1 MYNIQ
6 KAVSRL
12 PYAPKLKEIEVTD
25 IQKGLGVFTP
35 LPYKPASFDALKAN
49 LKQAGYVLASAD
61 ITIYGKL
68 SSVGE
73 KWFVTADISGQKFA
87 LEGKGVEAILAK
99 TQKDTGVEITGLWT
113 TVGKGVTAYE
123 AVDPKTVTPRAVS
136 AERPIAGYFVRTS
149 FIKTDN
155 GLEPSESKPTAPIR
169 TTSPGLTVFKGGAV
183 TPRIYF
189 VKQHLGDLDVWR
201 QIADVTVSYTPSPRV
216 QLELEVPFSRTSY
229 DDGVVRGSGVGLG
242 NITAWAKYRF
252 FRTVRTYGDQQASV
266 RFGIELPT
274 GKSSFPTVGQVN
286 APAFVR
292 AQLGPISGGLSPTI
306 DVSYSQAGGRVIF
319 GGNVQGTYR
328 TERDGF
334 RMGHELRFNTDLEY
348 VIAPSRYPKPG
359 GELFLILESS
369 LVTRSKGRINGT
381 VAPGSSSTEYY
392 LAPGLQYAARPQFVV
407 EGSLQVPVFRNAG
420 AQVLRTDYSLLLG
433 IRYLF

>member
-12 PYAPKLKEIEVTD
+12 PYAPKLKDIEVTD
-25 IQKGLGVFTP
+25 IKKGLGVFEP
-35 LPYKPASFDALKAN
+35 LPDKPASFAALKDN

-61 ITIYGKL
+61 ITISGKL
-68 SSVGE
+68 SSVGD
-73 KWFVTADISGQKFA
+73 KWFLIADISGQSFA
-87 LEGKGVEAILAK
+87 LEGKGVEALLAK
-99 TQKDTGVEITGLWT
+99 TQKESSVEVTGLWN

-123 AVDPKTVTPRAVS
+123 AVEPKTVTPRAAPV
-136 AERPIAGYFVRTS
+136 ERPIDDYFVRAS
-149 FIKTDN
+149 FVPIDH
-155 GLEPSESKPTAPIR
+155 GFEPLEPQPTAPIR

-201 QIADVTVSYTPSPRV
+201 QIADVSVSYTPSPRI
-216 QLELEVPFSRTSY
+216 QLELEVPFSRTRF
-229 DDGVVRGSGVGLG
+229 DDGVGRGSGVGLG

-252 FRTVRTYGDQQASV
+252 FRTVKTYGDQQASARV
-266 RFGIELPT
+266 GLELPT
-274 GKSSFPTVGQVN
+274 GKSSFPTVGQIN

-319 GGNVQGTYR
+319 GGNVQGIYR

-334 RMGHELRFNTDLEY
+334 RLGHELSFNTDLEY
-348 VIAPSRYPKPG
+348 VIAPSQYPKPG

-369 LVTRSKGRINGT
+369 LVTRSKGRINGA

-407 EGSLQVPVFRNAG
+407 EGSLQLPVFRSAG
-420 AQVLRTDYSLLLG
+420 AQVLRTDYNLLLG